1 MESLRNRK
9 NTGSSYRR
17 TNNERGGVNHEYDGS
32 NNGARGPY
40 NVKRLTLHVL
50 VVVLFVLTTTKLL
63 YPNEMTQIR
72 DSTKKYDHP
81 RSNQIIAAPAEKRF
95 IQTYH
100 DILTSNDSGTDP
112 EDVDYYARNTLTGQF
127 LWNCN
132 GKPPNKEDDYPSSKE
147 NDMCNAQFPV
157 LDYSDYIHE
166 SFDKS
171 FLRSPAETKM
181 QSPPAN
187 ALTNEYMVL
196 TRRGYKG
203 GDINEQVNQDRPFIL
218 HDQDSN
224 NFIMGVFDGHGE
236 LGHSVAHFL
245 LMDLIQYFYKRQ
257 QNDKNDARGWI
268 DLFKMMNHK
277 IPPRFS
283 WQSGSTASIIVRS
296 SDELYIANTG
306 DSMSFVVAYEKSK
319 VASAVDASDASLSSS
334 VKIVYKTRRDK
345 AHLPEERKRI
355 ESAGGDIQLPQIVF
369 GGTMSSRVH
378 YPIPGGFY
386 YSLAMSRS
394 LGDAF
399 SKDFGVIADPI
410 VDVFQIQ
417 ELKTRIEVKEINTSL
432 RSSGGVLRQEVD
444 ANDVELFLVS
454 LSDGLFDELEIEEM
468 AQYLA
473 FSLER
478 HESGALY
485 KACKDLIVKSSQ
497 LWTGVS
503 VGRGTQLYRDD
514 ISIAVRKI

>member
-1 MESLRNRK
+1 
-9 NTGSSYRR
+9 
-17 TNNERGGVNHEYDGS
+17 
-32 NNGARGPY
+32 
-40 NVKRLTLHVL
+40 
-50 VVVLFVLTTTKLL
+50 
-63 YPNEMTQIR
+63 MT
-72 DSTKKYDHP
+72 
-81 RSNQIIAAPAEKRF
+81 
-95 IQTYH
+95 
-100 DILTSNDSGTDP
+100 
-112 EDVDYYARNTLTGQF
+112 V
-127 LWNCN
+127 
-132 GKPPNKEDDYPSSKE
+132 
-147 NDMCNAQFPV
+147 
-157 LDYSDYIHE
+157 
-166 SFDKS
+166 
-171 FLRSPAETKM
+171 
-181 QSPPAN
+181 AN
-187 ALTNEYMVL
+187 
-196 TRRGYKG
+196 
-203 GDINEQVNQDRPFIL
+203 
-218 HDQDSN
+218 
-224 NFIMGVFDGHGE
+224 
-236 LGHSVAHFL
+236 
-245 LMDLIQYFYKRQ
+245 
-257 QNDKNDARGWI
+257 
-268 DLFKMMNHK
+268 
-277 IPPRFS
+277 
-283 WQSGSTASIIVRS
+283 
-296 SDELYIANTG
+296 
-306 DSMSFVVAYEKSK
+306 
-319 VASAVDASDASLSSS
+319 ASDAFLPSS
-334 VKIVYKTRRDK
+334 VKIVHKTRRDK
-345 AHLPEERKRI
+345 AHLPEERERI

-478 HESGALY
+478 HESGARY